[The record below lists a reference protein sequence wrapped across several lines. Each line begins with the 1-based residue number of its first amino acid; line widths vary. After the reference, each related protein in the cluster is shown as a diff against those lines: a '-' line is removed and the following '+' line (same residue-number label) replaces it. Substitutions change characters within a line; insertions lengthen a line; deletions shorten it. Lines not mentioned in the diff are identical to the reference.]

1 VKGIIPLPIR
11 FGKDSDFRILHPKD
25 PKPPEI
31 RQNQKK
37 LPVAVSSLHD
47 IIRAMRWV
55 RDYTPQ
61 PDIARFYRQAI
72 WVTLGGNLL
81 LAVSKAIVAA
91 ISGSVA
97 LYADAANS
105 VSDVVYS
112 LFMVLGLWMAQRP
125 PDLSHPQ
132 GHSRFEPLVGMVVTF
147 SMTFAGFEAAR
158 ASLERLTI
166 GGLAVEPGLPS
177 LVLFFSAA
185 IKVFMFFYIRGIAKK
200 IGSPT
205 LATTAK
211 DNLSDVLTSMAALV
225 GAFGSLYI
233 HPLTDPIAGLAVS
246 AWIFRAAFNAGREN
260 LGYLTGAGATQ
271 ELREEIVKVAEQVPG
286 VLRVHHTMTE
296 YVGPR
301 LMIDLHI
308 NVNGEMTVKQ
318 AHVIADQVAE
328 RLQALPKIDRA
339 YVHIEPH
346 DWEE

>member
-1 VKGIIPLPIR
+1 
-11 FGKDSDFRILHPKD
+11 
-25 PKPPEI
+25 
-31 RQNQKK
+31 
-37 LPVAVSSLHD
+37 
-47 IIRAMRWV
+47 MRWV
-55 RDYTPQ
+55 RDYVPQ
-61 PDIARFYRQAI
+61 PSVSGLYRKAM
-72 WVTLGGNLL
+72 WVTLGGNLV
-81 LAVSKAIVAA
+81 LATSKGIVAA

-112 LFMVLGLWMAQRP
+112 LFMVLGLWMAQQP
-125 PDLSHPQ
+125 PDISHPQ

-185 IKVFMFFYIRGIAKK
+185 IKVGMFLAIRQIARSLS
-200 IGSPT
+200 SPT
-205 LATTAK
+205 LNTTAQ
-211 DNLSDVLTSMAALV
+211 DNLSDVLTSTAALI
-225 GAFGSLYI
+225 GAFGSIYI
-233 HPLTDPIAGLAVS
+233 HPLTDSIAGLLVAV
-246 AWIFRAAFNAGREN
+246 WILRAAFNAGREN
-260 LGYLTGAGATQ
+260 LGYLTGAGASE
-271 ELREEIVKVAEQVPG
+271 ELRLDIVKVAEQVPG
-286 VLRVHHTMTE
+286 VVRVHHTMTE

-301 LMIDLHI
+301 LVVDLHI
-308 NVNGEMTVKQ
+308 NVNGDMTVKQ

-328 RLQALPKIDRA
+328 RLQALPEIDRV